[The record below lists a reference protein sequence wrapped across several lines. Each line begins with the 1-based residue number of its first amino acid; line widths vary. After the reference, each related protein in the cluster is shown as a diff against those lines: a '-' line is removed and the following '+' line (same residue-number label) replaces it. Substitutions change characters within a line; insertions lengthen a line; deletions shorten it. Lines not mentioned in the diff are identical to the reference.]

1 MAQPNKKNTKL
12 KMIKNFFDK
21 IENILV
27 SESSQKKI
35 ELFRQFYEDYKK
47 GANLSFLTS
56 KKPKIFDKPSY
67 HKICTIVPPQKVPK
81 RGAYT
86 TKEGQGA
93 LLHAICHIEYS
104 AIDLALDAVYRFRG
118 LPKSFYD
125 DWLEVAD
132 DEVRH
137 FLMLKELLNET
148 GYDYG
153 DFEVHNALFEAMQR
167 TQSLLERMAIV
178 PRYLEAN
185 GLDATPQILKKLKN
199 YKSNPFIQ
207 KVVSALQIILDE
219 EIEHVKKGDS
229 WFEWICDKEGVGK
242 SIYFDIVSKHYPNV
256 LLKKRDINIEAR
268 LKAGF
273 ACKELEK
280 ISKEDICD
288 K

>member
-1 MAQPNKKNTKL
+1 MSDNNQ
-12 KMIKNFFDK
+12 INFFDK
-21 IENILV
+21 IEKILI
-27 SESSQKKI
+27 SPSYQEKI
-35 ELFRQFYEDYKK
+35 KLFGRFYEDYKK
-47 GANLSFLTS
+47 TTPVFSTF

-67 HKICTIVPPQKVPK
+67 YKICTIVPPQKVPK

-86 TKEGQGA
+86 TKEGQAA
-93 LLHAICHIEYS
+93 LLHAVCHIEYS
-104 AIDLALDAVYRFRG
+104 AIDLALDAAYRFRG
-118 LPKSFYD
+118 LPGRFYD
-125 DWLEVAD
+125 DWLEVAN

-137 FLMLKELLNET
+137 FLLLKEILNGL

-199 YKSNPFIQ
+199 YKRNPTIQ
-207 KVVSALQIILDE
+207 KMIDALHIILDE
-219 EIEHVKKGDS
+219 EVEHVKKGDH
-229 WFEWICDKEGVGK
+229 WFGWACEKEKVDK
-242 SIYFDIVSKHYPNV
+242 SIYFDIVSKHYPNA

-268 LKAGF
+268 LEAGF